1 MTSFYRP
8 PNDSKYLVKDFDE
21 QFNDQLM
28 TVSREK
34 KEVIILGDL
43 NSDYLVKN
51 DKVNVKNAITINGF
65 KQLIDKPTRV
75 TKNAKSCID
84 IIATNK
90 SNISKADV
98 IPASLSDH
106 DMIICVRKLNHMKYN
121 TRYVTSR
128 NYCRYDPVNL
138 KRDLKNTD
146 FSTVTNCNDVNE
158 ATKRFTSILTTVF
171 DKHAP
176 IVKKRQKRKPTP
188 WLDIDVKRDMD

>member
-1 MTSFYRP
+1 MYIKDGIKYRRRDHLERKCLESLWIEIFINKSKNFLMTSFYRP

-75 TKNAKSCID
+75 TKNSKSCID
-84 IIATNK
+84 DVIHTNK
-90 SNISKADV
+90 GNISDADV
-98 IPASLSDH
+98 IPVSLSNH

-128 NYCRYDPVNL
+128 NYSR
-138 KRDLKNTD
+138 
-146 FSTVTNCNDVNE
+146 
-158 ATKRFTSILTTVF
+158 
-171 DKHAP
+171 
-176 IVKKRQKRKPTP
+176 
-188 WLDIDVKRDMD
+188 